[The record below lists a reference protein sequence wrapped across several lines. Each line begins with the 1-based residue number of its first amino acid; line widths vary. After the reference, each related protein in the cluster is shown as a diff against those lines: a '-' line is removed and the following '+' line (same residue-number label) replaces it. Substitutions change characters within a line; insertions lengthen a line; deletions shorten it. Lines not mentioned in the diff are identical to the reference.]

1 MKMLKI
7 TAALLALVMLVS
19 CGAESREPNEPE
31 VTKSTAAKELM
42 SADDIMDIA
51 IEHAKS
57 SAEGAVAEALANGTV
72 SDKECEFT
80 AKNGIP
86 IYDCKFKIGIL
97 EFEYEV
103 DQQNGAIR
111 TYARGFDV
119 DAPGMAG
126 APRIGEDAAL
136 SYALWY
142 LDLKEADISDAS
154 SVYDEEFGDYYVRFS
169 TGEDVYTCVISPYDG
184 VLERSTRDIG
194 YNGAKEIAYNHA
206 AQNVA
211 EDQCDDFSNL
221 MMSYGMMTDCST
233 KAKGVASERTYEVR
247 FSIGGFKYE
256 YVIDGLSGNI
266 LKINCEPDDKWSGEP
281 VGGFDP
287 ATVSLAKPDIPD
299 YFAETV
305 NTAAEGPVDE
315 ETAAQIAI
323 DDVKPMGL
331 YMSEIDTYLDDGAGI
346 YHVNFEMGGTVYFY
360 NIEAATGD
368 IVRATRETHDFSI
381 APEMYFHY
389 IEATTGDAE
398 PDGNFDDGPAN
409 IGFIGEDIALDIALR
424 DADDGNDAAGNVFDI
439 ETVLSF
445 SRGYSVYQVNF
456 VLSGYDYEYLID
468 AEYGEILRADKK
480 LR

>member
-57 SAEGAVAEALANGTV
+57 SAEGAVAEALANDTV
-72 SDKECEFT
+72 SNKECEFT

-111 TYARGFDV
+111 TYARGFDA
-119 DAPGMAG
+119 DAPLRVG
-126 APRIGEDAAL
+126 APFIGEDAAL

-142 LDLKEADISDAS
+142 LDLKEADITDAS
-154 SVYDEEFGDYYVRFS
+154 SVYNNDFYDYFVRFS
-169 TGEDVYTCVISPYDG
+169 VGEEVYTCVIEPSTG
-184 VLERSTRDIG
+184 VFERSTRDIG

-211 EDQCDDFSNL
+211 EDQQEDFNNL
-221 MMSYGMMTDCST
+221 MLGGSMTNCTT

-247 FSIGGFKYE
+247 FSIGGFNYE

-266 LKINCEPDDKWSGEP
+266 LKADCETNEFWSGKI
-281 VGGFDP
+281 VGGFDA
-287 ATVSLAKPDIPD
+287 ATVSLVKPEIPD
-299 YFAETV
+299 YFAEIM
-305 NTAAEGPVDE
+305 NTAAAEGPVDA
-315 ETAAQIAI
+315 ETAEQIAI
-323 DDVKPMGL
+323 ADAEPMGL
-331 YMSEIDTYLDDGAGI
+331 YMSEIDTYLDDGAGV
-346 YHVNFEMGGTVYFY
+346 YHVSFEMGGTLYLY
-360 NIEAATGD
+360 DIGAETGD
-368 IVRATRETHDFSI
+368 IVRVTRETYDFSI
-381 APEMYFHY
+381 APEVYLHYF
-389 IEATTGDAE
+389 ETTTGVDA
-398 PDGNFDDGPAN
+398 PVADFDDGPADA
-409 IGFIGEDIALDIALR
+409 GFISEDIALDVALR
-424 DADDGNDAAGNVFDI
+424 DADDGNDATGNVFDI
-439 ETVLSF
+439 ETVLSY